1 MNKPLRRLAILGL
14 APIFAFSALSFS
26 SLSMA
31 EDKKAEP
38 AAKVE
43 KAEPTGK
50 ELAFSRKKGNCL
62 ACHMIQGGEMAGT
75 IAPPLIAMAAR
86 FPDKEKLRAQIFDAQ
101 VANPDSL
108 MPPFGK
114 HKILSEKELDKVV
127 DFVLSL

>member
-14 APIFAFSALSFS
+14 APIFALSALSFS

-38 AAKVE
+38 AAKIE

-50 ELAFSRKKGNCL
+50 ELTFSRKKGNCL

-86 FPDKEKLRAQIFDAQ
+86 FPNKDKLRAQIFDAQ